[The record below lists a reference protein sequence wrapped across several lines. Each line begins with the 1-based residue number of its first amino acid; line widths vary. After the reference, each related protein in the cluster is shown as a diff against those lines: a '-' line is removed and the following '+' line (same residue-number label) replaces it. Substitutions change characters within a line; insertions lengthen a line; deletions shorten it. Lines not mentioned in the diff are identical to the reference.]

1 MKKINEKIQIVEY
14 QYFKKSNFIDL
25 YNENIAYYP

>member
-1 MKKINEKIQIVEY
+1 MKKIQIVEY